1 MEARKGRLAKELED
15 PFYLKDPKIVDL
27 YNKCLPS
34 KEAYLYFPKRE
45 ELLEFNSKNPKK
57 TYRKIYH
64 NVPFLDN
71 EKQYITEF
79 KQILNNHP
87 EVKLPEFF
95 DDALLLRFI
104 YADDCELEKVFKRL
118 VKYLEWSNKTFPISI
133 HPKSKLI
140 EILNKGFVY
149 VYGRDCRFRPIL
161 IFRAQ
166 EFVKNQKN
174 YSVEEVV
181 EAGAFLGQ
189 FVLNNMMIPGQIER
203 WNLLISLKGA
213 HVLSLP
219 EHIKKL
225 VPVMNEA
232 FISRLHKNYIIGMT
246 FFLRILFKIVCAF
259 LHEST
264 IKKIKILSGKKDQS
278 LFEEIRKDNIEE
290 YFGGTAP
297 DAHIGEDNGLFPPR
311 MPSDKFMLDSD
322 NQQNLLISEE
332 EYINKYNNG
341 EIPEDVASPYLKD
354 KLNLNKKNEEIIEK
368 QEVVEDVKSPII
380 PKSNTETKSSSKTII
395 KNNII
400 NGINMKIKKQKQ
412 ISQILTKK
420 QQNINKVKS
429 FVYNGWE
436 HNSENIEP
444 EKYKSNTYNR
454 NSFINNIH
462 TLTYKRN
469 KFFSKISLV
478 SNQNFFNNK
487 NNYS

>member
-1 MEARKGRLAKELED
+1 MEAQKGRLAKELED
-15 PFYLKDPKIVDL
+15 PFYLKDPKILEL
-27 YNKCLPS
+27 YNKCLPP
-34 KEAYLYFPKRE
+34 KEAYLYFPKGE
-45 ELLEFNSKNPKK
+45 ELIEFNSKHPKK

-64 NVPFLDN
+64 NVPLLDN
-71 EKQYITEF
+71 EKQYIAEF
-79 KQILNNHP
+79 KQLLNNHS

-104 YADDCELEKVFKRL
+104 YADECEMEKVFKRL
-118 VKYLEWSNKTFPISI
+118 VKYIEWSNKTFPITI

-149 VYGRDCRFRPIL
+149 AHGRDCRFRPII

-189 FVLNNMMIPGQIER
+189 FVLNNMMIPGKIER

-213 HVLSLP
+213 NVLSLP

-246 FFLRILFKIVCAF
+246 FFLRVLFKIVCAF

-297 DAHIGEDNGLFPPR
+297 DVHIGEENGLFPPR

-332 EYINKYNNG
+332 EYIKKYNDG
-341 EIPEDVASPYLKD
+341 EIPEDVVSPYLKD

-368 QEVVEDVKSPII
+368 QVVVEDVKSPII
-380 PKSNTETKSSSKTII
+380 PRSNTETNSTSKNII
-395 KNNII
+395 KNNNI
-400 NGINMKIKKQKQ
+400 NVINMNMNKKKQS
-412 ISQILTKK
+412 SQYLTKQ
-420 QQNINKVKS
+420 QQNINRVKT
-429 FVYNGWE
+429 FVYQGWE
-436 HNSENIEP
+436 HTSEKVEP
-444 EKYKSNTYNR
+444 EKYKVNTYNR
-454 NSFINNIH
+454 NSFMNNIN

-478 SNQNFFNNK
+478 SNKNVYNK
-487 NNYS
+487 MNSFS